1 MPSHSMP
8 PMSSPSPAPAS
19 RTAAQ
24 AAAHAN
30 SRRNLIIGMSLA
42 ALGAILFSGKAI
54 VAKLTYR
61 YGIDAVTL
69 IAFRMIFSFPFF
81 LLIAW
86 AERQRAKKR
95 GQLLS
100 RQDGLR
106 IIVLGLLGYYLASFL
121 DFLGLEYIS
130 AGLERL
136 ILFLTPTIVL
146 LISVLVLR
154 RPVTRQEVLALAVSY
169 GGIVLV
175 FAHDASLGGSAV
187 VLGSLFVLG
196 SAISYSCYLIL
207 SGELL
212 ARVGATRLVA
222 YAMCVSSVA
231 CVIQYLLVHPAAMLF
246 QQPAEVYGYSLL
258 NAVLCTV
265 APVFATMWAVQR
277 IGPPSASQ
285 MGMIGPVSTLFLGAW
300 LLDEPITAWQL
311 SGMALVLIGIFI
323 LSRKK
328 V

>member
-1 MPSHSMP
+1 
-8 PMSSPSPAPAS
+8 MSSSTASPIRPA
-19 RTAAQ
+19 TPAA
-24 AAAHAN
+24 
-30 SRRNLIIGMSLA
+30 RRNLIVGMSLA
-42 ALGAILFSGKAI
+42 AIGAILFSGKAI

-81 LLIAW
+81 LLIAFL
-86 AERQRAKKR
+86 ERRRAKAR
-95 GQLLS
+95 GALLS
-100 RQDGLR
+100 RRDGLR

-136 ILFLTPTIVL
+136 ILFLTPTIVV
-146 LISVLVLR
+146 LITVLVLR
-154 RPVTRQEVLALAVSY
+154 RPVTRRELLALAVSY

-175 FAHDASLGGSAV
+175 FVHDASLGGSAV
-187 VLGSLFVLG
+187 VIGSLFVLG
-196 SAISYSCYLIL
+196 SAIAYSCYLIL

-246 QQPAEVYGYSLL
+246 AQPPAVYGYSLL

-277 IGPPSASQ
+277 IGAPSASQ
-285 MGMIGPVSTLFLGAW
+285 LGMIGPVSTLFLGAW
-300 LLDEPITAWQL
+300 LLGEPITAWQL
-311 SGMALVLIGIFI
+311 SGMVLVLIGIFI
-323 LSRKK
+323 LSRKR

>member
-1 MPSHSMP
+1 
-8 PMSSPSPAPAS
+8 
-19 RTAAQ
+19 
-24 AAAHAN
+24 
-30 SRRNLIIGMSLA
+30 MSLA

-61 YGIDAVTL
+61 YGVDAVTL

-81 LLIAW
+81 LLIAY

-95 GQLLS
+95 NALLS
-100 RQDGLR
+100 RRDGAR

-136 ILFLTPTIVL
+136 ILFLTPTIVV
-146 LISVLVLR
+146 LITVLVLR
-154 RPVTRQEVLALAVSY
+154 RPVTKRELLALGVSY
-169 GGIVLV
+169 GGILLV
-175 FAHDASLGGSAV
+175 FVHDASLGGGAV
-187 VLGSLFVLG
+187 VLGSLLVLA
-196 SAISYSCYLIL
+196 SAVSYSCYLIL

-231 CVIQYLLVHPAAMLF
+231 CVIQYLLVHPAAKLF
-246 QQPAEVYGYSLL
+246 QQPPEVYGYSLL

-285 MGMIGPVSTLFLGAW
+285 MGMVGPVSTLFLGAW
-300 LLDEPITAWQL
+300 LLDEPITSWQL
-311 SGMALVLIGIFI
+311 SGMSLVLVGIFI

>member
-1 MPSHSMP
+1 
-8 PMSSPSPAPAS
+8 MSSAAPTS
-19 RTAAQ
+19 VQ
-24 AAAHAN
+24 AA

-69 IAFRMIFSFPFF
+69 IALRMIFSFPFF

-86 AERQRAKKR
+86 SERRQARLRNA
-95 GQLLS
+95 LLS
-100 RQDGLR
+100 RKDGLR
-106 IIVLGLLGYYLASFL
+106 IVVLGLLGYYLASFL

-136 ILFLTPTIVL
+136 ILFLTPTIVV
-146 LISVLVLR
+146 LITVLVLR
-154 RPVTRQEVLALAVSY
+154 RPVTGRELLALGVSY

-175 FAHDASLGGSAV
+175 FVHDASLGGSAV
-187 VLGSLFVLG
+187 VVGSLFVLA
-196 SAISYSCYLIL
+196 SAVAYSCYLIL

-212 ARVGATRLVA
+212 ARIGATRLVA

-231 CVIQYLLVHPAAMLF
+231 CVIQYLLVHPAAMLL
-246 QQPAEVYGYSLL
+246 QQPAEVYWYSLL

-285 MGMIGPVSTLFLGAW
+285 MGMVGPVSTLFLGAW

-323 LSRKK
+323 LSRKR